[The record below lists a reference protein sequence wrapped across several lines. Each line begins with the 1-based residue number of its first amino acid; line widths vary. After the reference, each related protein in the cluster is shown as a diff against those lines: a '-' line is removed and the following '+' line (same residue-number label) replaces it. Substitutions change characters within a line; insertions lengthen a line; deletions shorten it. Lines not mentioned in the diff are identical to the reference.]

1 MSWNKKEREIK
12 LVCPSLSSKVVNF
25 IGWDEHK
32 IDLGSISEAFG
43 VDPSTL
49 RLNGYFISRGV
60 DFISSSVTWKSLLSF
75 FSSKSLSTGKDN
87 SDAIVVTAKLCKVG
101 TKRGH
106 ESHDFQNGIGKAMEG
121 EIACSGRGTRLEAIN
136 FLKNKKPRQSNS
148 DEILNGLSCKRKQI
162 LEDFNQFKKLKIN
175 EDKSDIRDISSG
187 TLLSQFICDS
197 IKSK

>member
-87 SDAIVVTAKLCKVG
+87 SDAIVVTAKLCKLHHIFSVSRLSCGSVG
-101 TKRGH
+101 GH

-175 EDKSDIRDISSG
+175 EDKSG
-187 TLLSQFICDS
+187 MF
-197 IKSK
+197 